1 MVGENVVYEDVHWQ
15 FITLSDGK
23 SVFITRE
30 NARNSNNMKQDIN
43 RAFYKDYISMS
54 SSVLDFCQQQ
64 II

>member
-30 NARNSNNMKQDIN
+30 NATNSNNMKQDIN

-54 SSVLDFCQQQ
+54 SNVLDFCQQQ